1 MPLSETTLLKVAGD
15 LVYARGEDYVRYVR
29 GLRTTNSK
37 AYASIQ
43 AKQVYSVELDWSGP
57 LPDGSCTCPHHADGN
72 FCKHLVATGL
82 AAIDSGRVAVD
93 ETTSSPEPGPEAVV
107 QAMDV
112 DELRELVLT
121 LAQRDGGVRRMLE
134 IRAMAAS
141 GDGTQAKAEFE
152 TYVRNML
159 EFRGFIDY
167 RHSFEVAEAA
177 GEMLDELESHLD
189 NGAAE
194 VVRPALLRALTR
206 LRKITEQADDSS
218 GSIGEECQR
227 AADLYARACR
237 LGEPDPVK
245 LATWLVKFRA
255 DSPGWPTLV
264 LADFVDS
271 FDEQALENY
280 RRAVAALDRKLEGQ
294 DHWNRFEVDAMLLE
308 LADHDGDVD
317 RAVHLLAQR
326 EHPQYGSIVDRLRAA
341 GRTEDAVTWI
351 DRAVADGRI
360 SSNGGGNE
368 FWLSP
373 DHVAETYRGLGR
385 IDDAIAALRA
395 DFVRQPS
402 VGAYRVL
409 LDFAAGIDR
418 ADTERTWALDHA
430 RQLAASDRFAAGAVL
445 VQLHM
450 SDGDID
456 AAWQAAD
463 RYGPG
468 WAWRELAD
476 RGAEARPVEAA
487 DLYRP
492 QLENDLRHPNTKLYP
507 GIAETLATMA
517 ELYERG
523 GRSADFAS
531 FIAQIRQH
539 YGRRPSLMKGAGRE
553 EALNGSTGGDVT
565 ARG

>member
-1 MPLSETTLLKVAGD
+1 VPLSETTLLKVAGD

-29 GLRTTNSK
+29 GLRTTEVK

-43 AKQVYSVELDWSGP
+43 AKNVYTVELDWSGP

-93 ETTSSPEPGPEAVV
+93 DTAGTTAEAALEAAV
-107 QAMDV
+107 QAMAV
-112 DELRELVLT
+112 DELRELVMT
-121 LAQRDGGVRRMLE
+121 LAQRDDGVRRLLE
-134 IRAMAAS
+134 IRATTAA
-141 GDGTQAKAEFE
+141 GDDAHASAELE
-152 TYVRNML
+152 SYVRNTL
-159 EFRGFIDY
+159 AFRGFVDY
-167 RHSFEVAEAA
+167 RRSFEVA
-177 GEMLDELESHLD
+177 GVVSEMLDELENHVNSGSAD
-189 NGAAE
+189 

-206 LRKITEQADDSS
+206 LRKIMEQADDSS
-218 GSIGEECQR
+218 GSIGDQCQR
-227 AADLYARACR
+227 AADLYAQACR

-245 LATWLVKFRA
+245 LATWLAKFRA
-255 DSPGWPTLV
+255 DSPGWPNLV
-264 LADFVDS
+264 LADFVDA
-271 FDEQALENY
+271 FDERALGTY
-280 RRAVAALDRKLEGQ
+280 RRAVAALDRKFEAQ
-294 DHWNRFEVDAMLLE
+294 SHWKRSEVDAMLLE

-317 RAVHLLAQR
+317 RAVHLLSDG
-326 EHPQYGSIVDRLRAA
+326 EHRRYGAIVDRLRAA
-341 GRTEDAVTWI
+341 GRTEDAVAWI
-351 DRAVADGRI
+351 DRAVAEGRI
-360 SSNGGGNE
+360 SSHGGGNE

-373 DHVAETYRGLGR
+373 DDVAATYRGLGR
-385 IDDAIAALRA
+385 IDDAVAVLRA

-409 LDFAAGIDR
+409 LDFAAGVDR
-418 ADTERTWALDHA
+418 LDTERTWAFEHA

-476 RGAEARPVEAA
+476 RGAEARPVAAA

-492 QLENDLRHPNTKLYP
+492 QLEKDLRNPNSKLYP
-507 GIAETLATMA
+507 GIAATLATMA
-517 ELYERG
+517 TLYERG
-523 GRSADFAS
+523 GRGADFAS
-531 FIAQIRQH
+531 FIAQIRQD
-539 YGRRPSLMKGAGRE
+539 YGRRPSLMK
-553 EALNGSTGGDVT
+553 ALD
-565 ARG
+565 AKRL